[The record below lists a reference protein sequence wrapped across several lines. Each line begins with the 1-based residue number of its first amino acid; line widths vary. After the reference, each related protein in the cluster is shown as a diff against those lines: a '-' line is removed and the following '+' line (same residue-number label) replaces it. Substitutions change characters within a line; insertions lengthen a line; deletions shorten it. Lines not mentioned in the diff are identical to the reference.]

1 MTASASQP
9 VDWQE
14 HSRSFNRVADLY
26 DAHRPDYP
34 EALVES
40 VIALAGLRPGSRIL
54 EIGSGTGKAT
64 APFAR
69 RGFSILCIEPGHN
82 LAAVAARKFADYP
95 AVAFE
100 AVPFEDWPERQGEFD
115 LVMAAQA
122 FHWVPKEI
130 GYAKAARAL
139 KLGGHLALFWNRDPD
154 LQGQI
159 FSDLEQVYRERAPEL
174 FDTPTAC
181 EERENQRT
189 LDDITASGCFGPVR
203 MKKFPWSVRY
213 DARQYLGLLNTYSDH
228 LALPEATRASL
239 FEGVAEVIERHGGTI
254 ERPYVAVLYVAE
266 KALTH
271 NPSPNTGGE

>member
-1 MTASASQP
+1 MTASATNVDQP
-9 VDWQE
+9 VDWQGR
-14 HSRSFNRVADLY
+14 SQSFNRVADLY

-54 EIGSGTGKAT
+54 EVGSGTGKAT

-100 AVPFEDWPERQGEFD
+100 TVRFEEWPEPREEFD

-130 GYAKAARAL
+130 GYAKASHAL
-139 KLGGHLALFWNRDPD
+139 KPGGHLALFWNRNPGP
-154 LQGQI
+154 QGPI

-174 FDTPTAC
+174 FDTPTTC
-181 EERENQRT
+181 QERENQQI
-189 LDDITASGCFGPVR
+189 LDDITASEHFGPVVVR
-203 MKKFPWSVRY
+203 QFPWSARY
-213 DARQYLGLLNTYSDH
+213 DTRQYLGLLNTYSDH

-239 FEGVAEVIERHGGTI
+239 FEGVAEVINRHGGTL
-254 ERPYVAVLYVAE
+254 ERPYVAVLYIAA
-266 KALTH
+266 KA
-271 NPSPNTGGE
+271 

>member
-1 MTASASQP
+1 MTASSASADQP
-9 VDWQE
+9 ADWQE
-14 HSRSFNRVADLY
+14 RSRSFDRVADLY
-26 DAHRPDYP
+26 DAHRPGYP

-69 RGFSILCIEPGHN
+69 RGFSILCIEPGRD
-82 LAAVAARKFADYP
+82 LASVAARKFTDYP

-100 AVPFEDWPERQGEFD
+100 AVRFEDWPERDGEFD

-139 KLGGHLALFWNRDPD
+139 KPGGHLALFWNRNPDP
-154 LQGQI
+154 QGQLS
-159 FSDLEQVYRERAPEL
+159 SDLERVYQERAPEL

-181 EERENQRT
+181 EEQENQRT
-189 LDDITASGCFGPVR
+189 LDDITASGHFGPVQ
-203 MKKFPWSVRY
+203 MQKFPWSARY
-213 DARQYLGLLNTYSDH
+213 DTRQYLGLLNTYSDH

-239 FEGVAEVIERHGGTI
+239 FEGVAQVIARHGGTI
-254 ERPYVAVLYVAE
+254 ERPYVAVLYVAM
-266 KALTH
+266 KR
-271 NPSPNTGGE
+271 

>member
-9 VDWQE
+9 VDWQQR
-14 HSRSFNRVADLY
+14 SRSFDRVADLY

-40 VIALAGLRPGSRIL
+40 VIALTGLRPGSRIL
-54 EIGSGTGKAT
+54 EVGSGTGKAT

-69 RGFSILCIEPGHN
+69 RGFSVLCIEPGRD
-82 LAAVAARKFADYP
+82 LAAVAARKFRDYP

-100 AVPFEDWPERQGEFD
+100 AARFEEWPERQGEFD

-130 GYAKAARAL
+130 GYPKAASAL
-139 KLGGHLALFWNRDPD
+139 KPGGHLALFWNRNPGP
-154 LQGQI
+154 QGQI

-174 FDTPTAC
+174 FDTPTTC
-181 EERENQRT
+181 HERENQQI
-189 LDDITASGCFGPVR
+189 LDDIAASGHFGPVVVR
-203 MKKFPWSVRY
+203 QFPWSARY
-213 DARQYLGLLNTYSDH
+213 DTRQYLGLLNTYSDH

-239 FEGVAEVIERHGGTI
+239 FEGVAQVIERHGGSI
-254 ERPYVAVLYVAE
+254 ERPYVAVLYVAP
-266 KALTH
+266 KA
-271 NPSPNTGGE
+271 

>member
-1 MTASASQP
+1 MTASNAGADQP
-9 VDWQE
+9 ADWQAR
-14 HSRSFNRVADLY
+14 SRSFDRVADLY

-40 VIALAGLRPGSRIL
+40 VIALAGLRPGDKIL

-69 RGFSILCIEPGHN
+69 RGFSILCIEPGRD
-82 LAAVAARKFADYP
+82 LAAVAARKAADYP

-100 AVPFEDWPERQGEFD
+100 AVRFEDWPEPQAEFD

-122 FHWVPKEI
+122 FHWVPKEV

-139 KLGGHLALFWNRDPD
+139 KPGGHLALFWNRNPGP
-154 LQGQI
+154 QGEI
-159 FSDLEQVYRERAPEL
+159 FSDLERVYQERAPEL
-174 FDTPTAC
+174 FEAPTAC
-181 EERENQRT
+181 EEDENQRT
-189 LDDITASGCFGPVR
+189 LDDITASGRFGPVQ
-203 MKKFPWSVRY
+203 MQKFPWSARY

-239 FEGVAEVIERHGGTI
+239 FEGVAQVIERHGGTI
-254 ERPYVAVLYVAE
+254 ERPYVAVLYVAA
-266 KALTH
+266 KALT
-271 NPSPNTGGE
+271 PGP

>member
-1 MTASASQP
+1 MTADIDQLP
-9 VDWQE
+9 NWQE
-14 HSRSFNRVADLY
+14 RSRSFDRVADLY
-26 DAHRPDYP
+26 DACRPDYP

-40 VIALAGLRPGSRIL
+40 VVALAGLRPGSRVL

-69 RGFSILCIEPGHN
+69 RGFSILCIEPGRD
-82 LAAVAARKFADYP
+82 LAAVAARKFAGYP

-100 AVPFEDWPERQGEFD
+100 TVPFEEWPELQGEFD

-122 FHWVPKEI
+122 FHWVPKEV

-139 KLGGHLALFWNRDPD
+139 KSGGHLALFWNRNPG
-154 LQGQI
+154 LQGPI
-159 FSDLEQVYRERAPEL
+159 FSDLERVYQERAPEL
-174 FDTPTAC
+174 FETPTAC
-181 EERENQRT
+181 EEQENQRT
-189 LDDITASGCFGPVR
+189 LDDITSSGCFGPVQ
-203 MKKFPWSVRY
+203 MLKFPWPARY

-254 ERPYVAVLYVAE
+254 ERPYVAVLYVAA
-266 KALTH
+266 KA
-271 NPSPNTGGE
+271 PIVTG

>member
-1 MTASASQP
+1 MMASAEQP

-14 HSRSFNRVADLY
+14 RSRSFDRVADLY

-40 VIALAGLRPGSRIL
+40 VVARAGLRPGSRIL

-69 RGFSILCIEPGHN
+69 RGFSILCIEPGRD

-100 AVPFEDWPERQGEFD
+100 TVRFEEWPERPGEFD
-115 LVMAAQA
+115 LAMSAQA

-139 KLGGHLALFWNRDPD
+139 KPGGHLALFWNRNPGP
-154 LQGQI
+154 LGEI
-159 FSDLEQVYRERAPEL
+159 YGDLERVYKERAPEL
-174 FDTPTAC
+174 FDAPTTC
-181 EERENQRT
+181 HERENQRT
-189 LDDITASGCFGPVR
+189 LDDIAASGCFGPVVVR
-203 MKKFPWSVRY
+203 QFPWSARY
-213 DARQYLGLLNTYSDH
+213 DTRQYLGLLNTYSDH
-228 LALPEATRASL
+228 LALAEATRASL
-239 FEGVAEVIERHGGTI
+239 FEGVAEVIERHGGSI
-254 ERPYVAVLYVAE
+254 ERPYVAVLYVA
-266 KALTH
+266 ARA
-271 NPSPNTGGE
+271 